1 MMANKPVLT
10 GYEFS
15 VYSRSLRIAL
25 AEKGVEYTY
34 QERNP
39 FEPADLNMLKK
50 SHPFGRVPVLQH
62 EGFEL
67 WETAAM
73 LDYVNAGFDG
83 PSLVPEGAQPM
94 ARMRQVIAVMDNY
107 AYWPLIRQG
116 FSQALFRPLM
126 GEAGDEAEIEQGLA
140 AAPMVLDT
148 LEKFASEGVVL
159 ARGRVCLASCHAL
172 PMLEYF
178 ALVPEG
184 RDLLRH
190 YKALSRWLEWM
201 GQRRSV
207 IETRPSLDLAAM
219 KGHTQ

>member
-1 MMANKPVLT
+1 MPNKPVLT

-25 AEKGVEYTY
+25 AEKGVDYAY
-34 QERNP
+34 RERNP
-39 FEPADLNMLKK
+39 FDPADLTVLKK
-50 SHPFGRVPVLQH
+50 SHPFGRVPVLH
-62 EGFEL
+62 HGDFGL

-107 AYWPLIRQG
+107 AYWPLVRQA
-116 FSQALFRPLM
+116 FSQAILRPLM
-126 GEAGDEAEIEQGLA
+126 GEEGDEAEIDQGLA
-140 AAPMVLDT
+140 VAPLILDT
-148 LEKFASEGVVL
+148 LEKFASEGLVL

-201 GQRRSV
+201 GQRPSAV
-207 IETRPSLDLAAM
+207 ATRPS
-219 KGHTQ
+219 

>member
-1 MMANKPVLT
+1 MANKPVLT

-15 VYSRSLRIAL
+15 VYSRSMRIAL
-25 AEKGVEYTY
+25 AEKGVEYMY
-34 QERNP
+34 RECNP
-39 FEPADLNMLKK
+39 FDPVDLTELKE
-50 SHPFGRVPVLQH
+50 SHPFGRVPVLRH

-94 ARMRQVIAVMDNY
+94 ARMRQVIAVLDHY
-107 AYWPLIRQG
+107 AYWPLVRQV
-116 FSQALFRPLM
+116 FSHGVFRPFL
-126 GEAGDEAEIEQGLA
+126 GEEGDRAVIEQGLA
-140 AAPMVLDT
+140 AAPLILNT

-184 RDLLRH
+184 RDLLLH
-190 YKALSRWLEWM
+190 YTALSRWLEWM
-201 GQRRSV
+201 GQRPSAV
-207 IETRPSLDLAAM
+207 ATRPSLDPAAV
-219 KGHTQ
+219 KGQAQ